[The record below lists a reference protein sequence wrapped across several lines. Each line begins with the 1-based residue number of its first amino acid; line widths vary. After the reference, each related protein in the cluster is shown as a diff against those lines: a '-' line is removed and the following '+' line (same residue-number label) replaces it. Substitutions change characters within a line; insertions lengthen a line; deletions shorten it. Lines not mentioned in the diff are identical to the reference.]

1 MLVDTGAS
9 VIALSREDAAAA
21 SIATSIGMNDVVGE
35 GAGGDV
41 KGEYARLDNV
51 ELGLLSAQR
60 LDAVILDSGG
70 QSLLGQNF
78 LEKFDSVQIEGDR
91 MILRRNS

>member
-1 MLVDTGAS
+1 MSKANML
-9 VIALSREDAAAA
+9 E
-21 SIATSIGMNDVVGE
+21 
-35 GAGGDV
+35 
-41 KGEYARLDNV
+41 LDNV
-51 ELGLLSAQR
+51 ELGPLSAQR